1 MGLLNVLIAI
11 GIFVIVWGVSV
22 WAIRLLTSPPVEVD
36 PEEVVEVEQPYLC
49 TLCGTEVVMTVQN
62 VSESAAPKHC
72 REEMIPV

>member
-22 WAIRLLTSPPVEVD
+22 WAIRLLTSPPAEVD